1 MKRLNPK
8 IIQLIGDAV
17 IPLLG
22 FFWWNWS
29 LYFIVLFYLLDYL
42 SNEVILNLKSKK
54 ITTFQEIDSKIWF
67 KKAFLSFLLFLLG
80 IVLVHLSMNMLHPQI
95 DFYKEFIQFLSYK
108 DMGIAQGYF
117 LLPLI
122 ALVGYQRYK
131 MEFLMPARFKTQT
144 IPTLWA
150 SHFKMQFTL
159 IGCVAFTIGFQSL
172 IALPETVYIIAIVVV
187 TSVYQ
192 LLERKSS

>member
-29 LYFIVLFYLLDYL
+29 LYFIVIFYLLDYL

-54 ITTFQEIDSKIWF
+54 ITTVQKIDSKVWIQ
-67 KKAFLSFLLFLLG
+67 KASLSFLLFLLG
-80 IVLVHLSMNMLHPQI
+80 IVLVHLSMKMLHPQI

-122 ALVGYQRYK
+122 ALAGYQRYK
-131 MEFLMPARFKTQT
+131 MEFLMPARFKTLT
-144 IPTLWA
+144 ISTLWG
-150 SHFKMQFTL
+150 SYFKMQFTL

-172 IALPETVYIIAIVVV
+172 MALPETVYIIGIVVV

-192 LLERKSS
+192 LLERKNS

>member
-29 LYFIVLFYLLDYL
+29 LYFIVIFYLLDYL
-42 SNEVILNLKSKK
+42 SSEVILNLKSKK
-54 ITTFQEIDSKIWF
+54 ITTYQEIDSKIWV
-67 KKAFLSFLLFLLG
+67 KKASLSFMLFLVG
-80 IVLVHLSMNMLHPQI
+80 IVLVHLSMKMLHPQI

-122 ALVGYQRYK
+122 ALVGFQRYK
-131 MEFLMPARFKTQT
+131 MEFLILAIFKTQT

-172 IALPETVYIIAIVVV
+172 IALPEIVYIIAIVVV

-192 LLERKSS
+192 LVERK

>member
-1 MKRLNPK
+1 MKQLNPK

-29 LYFIVLFYLLDYL
+29 LYFIVIFYLLDYL

-54 ITTFQEIDSKIWF
+54 ITTYQEIDSKIWV
-67 KKAFLSFLLFLLG
+67 KKASLSFLLFLLG
-80 IVLVHLSMNMLHPQI
+80 IVLVHLSMKMLHPQI

-122 ALVGYQRYK
+122 ALVGFQRYK
-131 MEFLMPARFKTQT
+131 MEFLMPARFKTLT
-144 IPTLWA
+144 IPTLWS
-150 SHFKMQFTL
+150 SHFKMQFIL
-159 IGCVAFTIGFQSL
+159 IACVAFTIGFQSL

-192 LLERKSS
+192 LVEEK

>member
-1 MKRLNPK
+1 MKQLNPK

-29 LYFIVLFYLLDYL
+29 LYFIVIFYLLDYL

-54 ITTFQEIDSKIWF
+54 ITTYQEIDSKIWIQ
-67 KKAFLSFLLFLLG
+67 KASLSFLLFFLG
-80 IVLVHLSMNMLHPQI
+80 IVLVNLSMKMLHPQI

-108 DMGIAQGYF
+108 DIGIAQGYF
-117 LLPLI
+117 LIPLI
-122 ALVGYQRYK
+122 ALVGFQRYK

-150 SHFKMQFTL
+150 SHFKMQFIL

-172 IALPETVYIIAIVVV
+172 IALPEIVYIIGIVVV

-192 LLERKSS
+192 LLERKNS

>member
-1 MKRLNPK
+1 MRVNPK
-8 IIQLIGDAV
+8 FIQLLGDAV
-17 IPLLG
+17 IPLMG

-29 LYFIVLFYLLDYL
+29 LYYIVLFYLLDYL

-54 ITTFQEIDSKIWF
+54 ITSYQEIDSKIWV
-67 KKAFLSFLLFLLG
+67 KKASMSFLLFLIG
-80 IVLVHLSMNMLHPQI
+80 IVLVHLSMKMLHPKI

-131 MEFLMPARFKTQT
+131 MEFLMPARFKTLT
-144 IPTLWA
+144 ITTLW
-150 SHFKMQFTL
+150 SLHFKMQFIL

-172 IALPETVYIIAIVVV
+172 IALPETVYIIGIVVV

-192 LLERKSS
+192 LLERKGY

>member
-29 LYFIVLFYLLDYL
+29 LYFIVIFYLLDYL

-54 ITTFQEIDSKIWF
+54 ITTFQEIDSKVWIQ
-67 KKAFLSFLLFLLG
+67 KASLSFLLFLVG
-80 IVLVHLSMNMLHPQI
+80 IVLVHLSMKMLHPQI

-122 ALVGYQRYK
+122 ALAGFQRYK
-131 MEFLMPARFKTQT
+131 MEFLMPARFKIISITS
-144 IPTLWA
+144 LWSA
-150 SHFKMQFTL
+150 HFKMQFTL

-192 LLERKSS
+192 LLERKGY

>member
-54 ITTFQEIDSKIWF
+54 ITTFQEIDSKVWF
-67 KKAFLSFLLFLLG
+67 KKASLSFLLFLLG
-80 IVLVHLSMNMLHPQI
+80 IVLVHLSMNMVHPQI
-95 DFYKEFIQFLSYK
+95 EFYKEFIQFLSYK

>member
-29 LYFIVLFYLLDYL
+29 LYFIVIFYLLDYL

-54 ITTFQEIDSKIWF
+54 ITTYQEIDSKIWI
-67 KKAFLSFLLFLLG
+67 KKASLSFLLFILG
-80 IVLVHLSMNMLHPQI
+80 IVLVHLSMKMLHPQI
-95 DFYKEFIQFLSYK
+95 EFYKEFIQFLSYK

-117 LLPLI
+117 LIPLI

-192 LLERKSS
+192 LLERNGY

>member
-1 MKRLNPK
+1 MKQLNPK

-29 LYFIVLFYLLDYL
+29 LYFIVIFYLLDYL

-54 ITTFQEIDSKIWF
+54 ITTYQEIDSKIWIQ
-67 KKAFLSFLLFLLG
+67 KASLSFLLFFLG
-80 IVLVHLSMNMLHPQI
+80 IVLVHLSMKMLHPQI

-108 DMGIAQGYF
+108 DIGIAQGYF
-117 LLPLI
+117 LIPLI
-122 ALVGYQRYK
+122 ALVGFQRYK

-150 SHFKMQFTL
+150 SHFKMQFIL

-172 IALPETVYIIAIVVV
+172 IALPEIVYIIGIVVV

-192 LLERKSS
+192 LLERKNS

>member
-1 MKRLNPK
+1 MKQLNPK

-29 LYFIVLFYLLDYL
+29 LYFIVIFYLLDYL

-54 ITTFQEIDSKIWF
+54 IITFQEIDSKIWV
-67 KKAFLSFLLFLLG
+67 KKASLSFLLFLLG
-80 IVLVHLSMNMLHPQI
+80 IVLVHLSMKMMHPKI

-117 LLPLI
+117 LIPLI

-131 MEFLMPARFKTQT
+131 MEFLMPARFKTLT

-150 SHFKMQFTL
+150 THFKMQFIL
-159 IGCVAFTIGFQSL
+159 IGCVAFSIGFQSL
-172 IALPETVYIIAIVVV
+172 IALQETVYIIGIVVV
-187 TSVYQ
+187 TSFYQ
-192 LLERKSS
+192 LLERKGS

>member
-54 ITTFQEIDSKIWF
+54 ITTFQEIDSKIWIQ
-67 KKAFLSFLLFLLG
+67 KASLSFFLFLLG
-80 IVLVHLSMNMLHPQI
+80 IVLVHLSMKMLHPQI

-122 ALVGYQRYK
+122 ALVGFQRYK

-144 IPTLWA
+144 IPILWSA
-150 SHFKMQFTL
+150 HFKMQFIL

-172 IALPETVYIIAIVVV
+172 IALPEIVYIIGIVLV

-192 LLERKSS
+192 LLERKNS

>member
-1 MKRLNPK
+1 MKQLNPK

-29 LYFIVLFYLLDYL
+29 LYFIVIFYLLDYL

-54 ITTFQEIDSKIWF
+54 ITTYQEINSKIWI
-67 KKAFLSFLLFLLG
+67 KKASLSFLLFLLG
-80 IVLVHLSMNMLHPQI
+80 IVLVHLSMKMLHPKI
-95 DFYKEFIQFLSYK
+95 DFYKEFIEFLSYK

-122 ALVGYQRYK
+122 ALVGFQRYK
-131 MEFLMPARFKTQT
+131 MEFLMPARFKTLT
-144 IPTLWA
+144 IPNLWS
-150 SHFKMQFTL
+150 SHFKMQFIL

-172 IALPETVYIIAIVVV
+172 IALPEIVYIIGIVVV
-187 TSVYQ
+187 TSLYQ
-192 LLERKSS
+192 LVERKSF

>member
-29 LYFIVLFYLLDYL
+29 LYFIVIFYLLDYL

-54 ITTFQEIDSKIWF
+54 ITTFQEIDSKIWIQ
-67 KKAFLSFLLFLLG
+67 KASLSFLLFLLG
-80 IVLVHLSMNMLHPQI
+80 IVLVHLSMKMLHPQI
-95 DFYKEFIQFLSYK
+95 DFYKEFIEFLSYK

-122 ALVGYQRYK
+122 ALVGFQRYK
-131 MEFLMPARFKTQT
+131 MEFLMPARFKTLT
-144 IPTLWA
+144 ISTLWA
-150 SHFKMQFTL
+150 SHFKIQFTL

>member
-29 LYFIVLFYLLDYL
+29 LYFIVIFYLLDYL
-42 SNEVILNLKSKK
+42 SSEVILNLKSKK
-54 ITTFQEIDSKIWF
+54 ITTYQEIDSKIWV
-67 KKAFLSFLLFLLG
+67 KKASLSFMLFLVG
-80 IVLVHLSMNMLHPQI
+80 IVLVHLSMKMLHPQI

-122 ALVGYQRYK
+122 ALVGFQRYK
-131 MEFLMPARFKTQT
+131 MEFLILAIFKTQT

-172 IALPETVYIIAIVVV
+172 IALPEIVYIIAIVVV

-192 LLERKSS
+192 LVEEK

>member
-29 LYFIVLFYLLDYL
+29 LYFIVIFYLLDYL
-42 SNEVILNLKSKK
+42 GSEVILNLKSKK
-54 ITTFQEIDSKIWF
+54 ITTYQEIDSKIWV
-67 KKAFLSFLLFLLG
+67 KKASLSFMLFLVG
-80 IVLVHLSMNMLHPQI
+80 IVLVHLSMKMLHPQI

-122 ALVGYQRYK
+122 ALVGFQRYK
-131 MEFLMPARFKTQT
+131 MEFLILAIFKTQT

-172 IALPETVYIIAIVVV
+172 IALPEIVYIIAIVVV

-192 LLERKSS
+192 LVEEK

>member
-8 IIQLIGDAV
+8 IFQLIGDAV

-54 ITTFQEIDSKIWF
+54 ITTFQEINSKSWIQ
-67 KKAFLSFLLFLLG
+67 KASLSFLLFLLG
-80 IVLVHLSMNMLHPQI
+80 IILVHLSMKMLHPQI
-95 DFYKEFIQFLSYK
+95 DFYKEFIEFLSYK

-117 LLPLI
+117 LIPLI
-122 ALVGYQRYK
+122 VLVGFQRYK
-131 MEFLMPARFKTQT
+131 MEFLMPVRFKTLT

-172 IALPETVYIIAIVVV
+172 MALPETVYIIGIVVV

>member
-1 MKRLNPK
+1 M
-8 IIQLIGDAV
+8 
-17 IPLLG
+17 
-22 FFWWNWS
+22 
-29 LYFIVLFYLLDYL
+29 
-42 SNEVILNLKSKK
+42 
-54 ITTFQEIDSKIWF
+54 
-67 KKAFLSFLLFLLG
+67 LFLVG
-80 IVLVHLSMNMLHPQI
+80 IVLVHLSMKMLHPQI

-122 ALVGYQRYK
+122 ALVGFQRYK
-131 MEFLMPARFKTQT
+131 MEFLILAIFKTQT

-172 IALPETVYIIAIVVV
+172 IALPEIVYIIAIVVV

-192 LLERKSS
+192 LVERK

>member
-1 MKRLNPK
+1 MKHLNPK

-17 IPLLG
+17 IPLVG

-29 LYFIVLFYLLDYL
+29 LYFIVIFYLLDYL

-54 ITTFQEIDSKIWF
+54 ITTFQEIDSKIWI
-67 KKAFLSFLLFLLG
+67 KKASLSFLLFLLG
-80 IVLVHLSMNMLHPQI
+80 IVLVHLSMKILHPQI
-95 DFYKEFIQFLSYK
+95 DFYTEFIEFLSYK

-117 LLPLI
+117 LIPLI
-122 ALVGYQRYK
+122 ALVGFQRYK

-150 SHFKMQFTL
+150 SHFKMQFIL
-159 IGCVAFTIGFQSL
+159 IGCVAFTIGFQSF
-172 IALPETVYIIAIVVV
+172 IALPEIVYIIGIVVV

-192 LLERKSS
+192 LVEKT

>member
-54 ITTFQEIDSKIWF
+54 ITTFQEIDSKIWI
-67 KKAFLSFLLFLLG
+67 KKASLSFLLFLLG
-80 IVLVHLSMNMLHPQI
+80 IVLVHLSMKMLHPQI

-108 DMGIAQGYF
+108 DMGMAQGYF

-122 ALVGYQRYK
+122 ALVGFQRYK

-144 IPTLWA
+144 IPSLWA
-150 SHFKMQFTL
+150 SHFKMQFIL
-159 IGCVAFTIGFQSL
+159 IACVAFTIGFQSL

-192 LLERKSS
+192 LLERKGY

>member
-8 IIQLIGDAV
+8 IFQLIGDAV

-54 ITTFQEIDSKIWF
+54 ITTFQKIDSKVWIQ
-67 KKAFLSFLLFLLG
+67 KASLSFLLFLVG
-80 IVLVHLSMNMLHPQI
+80 IVLVHLSMKMLHPQI

-122 ALVGYQRYK
+122 ALAGFQRYK
-131 MEFLMPARFKTQT
+131 MEFLMPARFKIISITS
-144 IPTLWA
+144 LWSA
-150 SHFKMQFTL
+150 HFKMQFTL

-192 LLERKSS
+192 LVEKK

>member
-29 LYFIVLFYLLDYL
+29 LYFIVIFYLLDYL

-54 ITTFQEIDSKIWF
+54 ITTFQKIDSKVWIQ
-67 KKAFLSFLLFLLG
+67 KASLSFLLFLVG
-80 IVLVHLSMNMLHPQI
+80 IVLVHLSMKMLHPQI

-122 ALVGYQRYK
+122 ALAGFQRYK
-131 MEFLMPARFKTQT
+131 MEFLMPARFKIISITS
-144 IPTLWA
+144 LWSA
-150 SHFKMQFTL
+150 HFKMQFTL

-192 LLERKSS
+192 LVEKK

>member
-17 IPLLG
+17 IPLVG

-29 LYFIVLFYLLDYL
+29 LYFIVIFYLLDYL
-42 SNEVILNLKSKK
+42 SNEVIMNLKSKK
-54 ITTFQEIDSKIWF
+54 ITTYQEINSKIWIQ
-67 KKAFLSFLLFLLG
+67 KASLSFLLFLLG
-80 IVLVHLSMNMLHPQI
+80 ILLVHLSMKMRHPQI

-122 ALVGYQRYK
+122 ALVGFQRYK
-131 MEFLMPARFKTQT
+131 MEFLMPARFKTISIT
-144 IPTLWA
+144 SLWSA
-150 SHFKMQFTL
+150 HFKMQFTL

-172 IALPETVYIIAIVVV
+172 IALPETVYIIGIVVV